1 MQDEILDYFEE
12 RDGSPI
18 KVVIVKYFF
27 LESVARLYSARL
39 REAGIPSFIA
49 NANAITAFPLGGGGI
64 TLHIRERDLP
74 AAQKIVQTLDEQ
86 GSMPADEDFR
96 NASIEDIEFQRELQ
110 KQEDDPK
117 KAYPLVVI
125 FFVFIIILV
134 ILRAIARAM
143 GWVPNFDSF

>member
-1 MQDEILDYFEE
+1 MKDEILDYFEE
-12 RDGSPI
+12 RDGSPV
-18 KVVIVKYFF
+18 KVIIVKYFF

-74 AAQKIVQTLDEQ
+74 AAQKIVQALDEQ

-96 NASIEDIEFQRELQ
+96 NASLEDIEFQRELQ
-110 KQEDDPK
+110 KEEDPK
-117 KAYPLVVI
+117 RTYPLVI
-125 FFVFIIILV
+125 TFFVLIILLV
-134 ILRAIARAM
+134 LLRAMARAL

>member
-1 MQDEILDYFEE
+1 MKDEILDYFEE
-12 RDGSPI
+12 RDGSPV

-27 LESVARLYSARL
+27 LESVARLYAARL

-64 TLHIRERDLP
+64 TLHIRERDL
-74 AAQKIVQTLDEQ
+74 ATAQKIVQALDDQ
-86 GSMPADEDFR
+86 GSVPAEEDFR
-96 NASIEDIEFQRELQ
+96 NASLEDIEFQRELK

-117 KAYPLVVI
+117 RAYPFVII
-125 FFVFIIILV
+125 FFIFIILLV

>member
-1 MQDEILDYFEE
+1 MQDEILDFFEE
-12 RDGSPI
+12 RDGSPV

-64 TLHIRERDLP
+64 TLHIRERDLS
-74 AAQKIVQTLDEQ
+74 AAQQIVQALDEQ

-96 NASIEDIEFQRELQ
+96 NASLEDIEFQRELQ
-110 KQEDDPK
+110 KEEDPK
-117 KAYPLVVI
+117 RAYPLVI
-125 FFVFIIILV
+125 TFFVFIILLV
-134 ILRAIARAM
+134 LLRAIARAL